1 MSLFLP
7 GSIVMTVAVSRFLVI
22 LFPLTSYCSDRVL
35 VLPVIL
41 VVITPVS
48 LRITAPFGLTSTSVA
63 AIHGLIPACFKLNTT
78 LSALLKE
85 RAFCHLGWKCR
96 SATNLSILESD

>member
-1 MSLFLP
+1 MSLLFP
-7 GSIVMTVAVSRFLVI
+7 GSIVMAVAVSRFLVI

-41 VVITPVS
+41 VVIAPVS
-48 LRITAPFGLTSTSVA
+48 LRITAPLGLASTSVA
-63 AIHGLIPACFKLNTT
+63 AIHGLITACFKLSTT

-85 RAFCHLGWKCR
+85 RAFCHLGW
-96 SATNLSILESD
+96 